1 MSRLALLKHLPKPA
15 VTSVQLTQSDLA
27 KKREGGFTLLEII
40 VVVLIIAVLSA
51 IVAPGWLAFVNRQR
65 VAKVNDAVFSAM
77 QEAQS
82 EAKQKKLKYS
92 VSFRKEADE
101 LPEVAIHLASSIDP
115 TNWNWQNL
123 TQELDVKPNQIVI
136 ESNIDAS
143 NPNNALNTPSTI
155 DNTHRTITFDQ
166 FGNIPIV
173 DPATNLD
180 DLDEEQGLG
189 ITVAI
194 PDGGAQPIESTKR
207 CTIVATLLGSLRT
220 AQGEDCP

>member
-15 VTSVQLTQSDLA
+15 VTPNQLTQSDIA
-27 KKREGGFTLLEII
+27 KKGEEGFTLLEII

-77 QEAQS
+77 QEAQR

-92 VSFRKEADE
+92 VSFRKEANK
-101 LPEVAIHLASSIDP
+101 LPEVAIHLASSTTP
-115 TNWNWQNL
+115 TDWNWQNL
-123 TQELDVKPNQIVI
+123 TQELDIKPNQIVI
-136 ESNIDAS
+136 ESNIDENTA
-143 NPNNALNTPSTI
+143 NNALNTPSTI
-155 DNTHRTITFDQ
+155 DDTHRTITFDQ
-166 FGNIPIV
+166 FGNMPIV
-173 DPATNLD
+173 APETNLD
-180 DLDEEQGLG
+180 DEKGLG

-194 PDGGAQPIESTKR
+194 PGGNDQPIESTKR